1 MTLMLVVVAATVTA
15 AVGFLGVLVGAFVT
29 ARREDRRAR
38 DAVVR
43 TASEAFLRQ
52 VVQLRQ
58 SYWLVTRAD
67 GDADEIAQEMTKLVQ
82 AEQRARYE
90 MDKLRLVV
98 RSTRTQYY
106 ARRVLRH
113 SHGLQLVAE
122 SATRR
127 AEAKLRCDELCCPP
141 GVLVEHFTWIF
152 IDGVRREMRIKG
164 RGLMDPMTWRLEQ
177 RDPGEPGAPDRQ
189 DPTPEMV
196 EHCPIHNPAREMRL
210 QQELGLT

>member
-1 MTLMLVVVAATVTA
+1 MALMLVVIAAIVTA

-43 TASEAFLRQ
+43 AASEAFLRQ

-58 SYWLVTRAD
+58 SYWLVTRAA
-67 GDADEIAQEMTKLVQ
+67 GGADEMTKLVQ

-90 MDKLRLVV
+90 MDRLRLVV
-98 RSTRTQYY
+98 RSTRTQYF

-113 SHGLQLVAE
+113 SHGLQLLAE
-122 SATRR
+122 AATRGT
-127 AEAKLRCDELCCPP
+127 EAQLRGDERCCHP

-152 IDGVRREMRIKG
+152 IDGVRRETRIKG
-164 RGLMDPMTWRLEQ
+164 RVLEDPPTWRLEQ
-177 RDPGEPGAPDRQ
+177 RDPGEPDAPHRQ
-189 DPTPEMV
+189 GPRPERV
-196 EHCPIHNPAREMRL
+196 EHCPIHDPAREARL
-210 QQELGLT
+210 QRELGLS